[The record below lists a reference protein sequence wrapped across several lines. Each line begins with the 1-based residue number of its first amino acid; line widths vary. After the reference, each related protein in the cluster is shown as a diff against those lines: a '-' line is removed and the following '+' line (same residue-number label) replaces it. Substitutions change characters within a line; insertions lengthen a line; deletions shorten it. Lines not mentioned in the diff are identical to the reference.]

1 MPSLEG
7 RWPEGLDEGME
18 HASNCTMYRF
28 CSPPLIRLALLGT
41 FPGGEGFRAGR
52 FVYLYPILP
61 HMLTKRPRFL
71 LETGDIFIF
80 SYCSAKIFSTAAG
93 SSGREAMR
101 AAASLTEPKPYSVK
115 MNGIPASAAASASP
129 CVSPT

>member
-1 MPSLEG
+1 MAAGDWG
-7 RWPEGLDEGME
+7 RNPRRSGCL
-18 HASNCTMYRF
+18 
-28 CSPPLIRLALLGT
+28 PL
-41 FPGGEGFRAGR
+41 GEGFRAGS
-52 FVYLYPILP
+52 FVYLHPILP
-61 HMLTKRPRFL
+61 HMLAKRPRFL

-115 MNGIPASAAASASP
+115 MNGIPAFAAASASP

>member
-1 MPSLEG
+1 MRSSKGPLYQEG
-7 RWPEGLDEGME
+7 AVAEGDWGRNPRRSGNL
-18 HASNCTMYRF
+18 
-28 CSPPLIRLALLGT
+28 PL
-41 FPGGEGFRAGR
+41 GEGFRAGR
-52 FVYLYPILP
+52 FVYLHPILP

-115 MNGIPASAAASASP
+115 MNGIPAFAAASASP